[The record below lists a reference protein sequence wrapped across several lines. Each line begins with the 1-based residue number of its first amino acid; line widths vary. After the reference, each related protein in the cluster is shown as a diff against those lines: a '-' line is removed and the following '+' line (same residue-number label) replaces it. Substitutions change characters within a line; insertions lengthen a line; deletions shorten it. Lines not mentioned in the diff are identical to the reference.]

1 MKKNIIIKYK
11 CEGCGKKTVNLETIK
26 TETYIVKICKKC
38 VKLFK
43 HTEYFKSQNQRFMEY
58 SLEIIQKFFENER
71 FDLKPKEIQFITRIL
86 TGRKVSM
93 KLINQYL
100 IGDKE

>member
-1 MKKNIIIKYK
+1 
-11 CEGCGKKTVNLETIK
+11 
-26 TETYIVKICKKC
+26 
-38 VKLFK
+38 
-43 HTEYFKSQNQRFMEY
+43 MEY